1 MTGMVSWSG
10 KQSAAV
16 RQLAIWLVAGMA
28 AGCGVQGGAGAEADP
43 EAGREDA
50 VAIAPAAAI
59 DAASIAISI
68 AISGSGSGS
77 LRPLSSEPVPQPAG
91 GHVVDPA
98 AAVRLGKALFWDI
111 QTGGDGQ
118 TACASCHF
126 LGGADDRRLN
136 TLHPGPDGVFASG
149 GVSGPGQLFA
159 LTDLGND
166 DRVGSQGVAAAQFAG
181 IDPDPTHAA
190 DVCVAAPAAPFG
202 AQRQVTARNAPTV
215 VGAVFFRDAF
225 WDGRANH
232 TFNGLDPFG
241 QTGNASG
248 ALAAVGNGALA
259 SQAAGPPNNS
269 VEMSCAGRGFNGPG
283 SLGTK
288 LLARQPLQFQ
298 EVAVTDSVLGGLA
311 SPAGPGLQC
320 GGAPCSYGDLI
331 RAAFGDALADAA
343 EANFSLIWGEAVQ
356 AYEATLI
363 PDQTPLDRYL
373 AGNSGALT
381 AQQQRGLDRFQGKG
395 NCTKC
400 HAGALLS
407 DATVSFFQASGP
419 HNRDG
424 GDQGFHNLGVR
435 PTAEDLGRGGAG
447 PAGVVYSVSGSPFDR
462 GAFKTPG
469 LRNVKLT
476 APYFHNGG
484 KATLA
489 DVVAFY
495 ARGGD
500 FANPERSGDLVP
512 RSLGAD
518 DQAALVDFLANGLTD
533 CRVEQQ
539 RAPFDHPALPLPDR
553 ASGLPAT
560 GASGLGACP

>member
-1 MTGMVSWSG
+1 MMGMVLWTGS
-10 KQSAAV
+10 QPRPALPFVAV
-16 RQLAIWLVAGMA
+16 LIAGM
-28 AGCGVQGGAGAEADP
+28 AGCGVQAE
-43 EAGREDA
+43 E
-50 VAIAPAAAI
+50 
-59 DAASIAISI
+59 AASDEAIELSPV
-68 AISGSGSGS
+68 AATGSASGSSG

-91 GHVVDPA
+91 GHIVDQA

-118 TACASCHF
+118 TACASCHY
-126 LGGADDRRLN
+126 LAGADDRRLN
-136 TLHPGPDGVFASG
+136 TLNPGPDGVFASG
-149 GVSGPGQLFA
+149 GVTGPGQMFA
-159 LTDLGND
+159 SSDLVND
-166 DRVGSQGVAAAQFAG
+166 DRVGSQGVAAAQFSA

-190 DVCVAAPAAPFG
+190 DLCVASPGTLFG
-202 AQRQVTARNAPTV
+202 TQRQVTGRNAPTV

-232 TFNGLDPFG
+232 LFNGFDPFG
-241 QTGNASG
+241 QTGNAGG

-259 SQAAGPPNNS
+259 SQAVGPAGSP
-269 VEMSCAGRGFNGPG
+269 VEMSCAGRSFNGPG

-288 LLARQPLQFQ
+288 LLARSPLQFQ
-298 EVAVTDSVLGGLA
+298 QVATTDSVLGGLA
-311 SPAGPGLQC
+311 NPTGPGLLC

-331 RAAFGDALADAA
+331 AAAFGDALASTA
-343 EANFSLIWGEAVQ
+343 EASFSMIWGEAVA

-373 AGNSGALT
+373 AGDTSVLT
-381 AQQQRGLDRFQGKG
+381 AQQQRGLNTFQGKG

-400 HAGALLS
+400 HTGALLS
-407 DATVSFFQASGP
+407 DATVSFYQANGP
-419 HNRDG
+419 LNHDG
-424 GDQGFHNLGVR
+424 GDQGFHNMGVR
-435 PTAEDLGRGGAG
+435 PTAEDLGRAG
-447 PAGVVYSVSGSPFDR
+447 PGPGGIPYSVSGSAFDR

-500 FANPERSGDLVP
+500 FANPERTSDLQP
-512 RSLGAD
+512 RSLSAD
-518 DQAALVDFLANGLTD
+518 DQAALVDFLTNGLTD

-553 ASGLPAT
+553 SADLPAT
-560 GASGLGACP
+560 GAAGLGSCP

>member
-1 MTGMVSWSG
+1 MMGMVLLKWNL
-10 KQSAAV
+10 QASALPV
-16 RQLAIWLVAGMA
+16 MA
-28 AGCGVQGGAGAEADP
+28 LLISEMAGCGVQAG
-43 EAGREDA
+43 EAGTGEA
-50 VAIAPAAAI
+50 VEL
-59 DAASIAISI
+59 S
-68 AISGSGSGS
+68 SGSIDQSSGGGG
-77 LRPLSSEPVPQPAG
+77 LRPLSSEPVPQLTGA
-91 GHVVDPA
+91 HVVDQA

-111 QTGGDGQ
+111 QTGGDGR

-126 LGGADDRRLN
+126 VAGADDRRLN
-136 TLHPGPDGVFASG
+136 TLNPGPDGVFASG
-149 GVSGPGQLFA
+149 GVTGPGQAFA
-159 LTDLGND
+159 PTSLVDD
-166 DRVGSQGVAAAQFAG
+166 DRVGSQGVAAAQFSA

-190 DVCVAAPAAPFG
+190 DLCVASPGTPFG
-202 AQRQVTARNAPTV
+202 TERQVTGRNAPTV
-215 VGAVFFRDAF
+215 IGAVFFRDAF

-232 TFNGLDPFG
+232 TFNGVDPFG
-241 QTGNASG
+241 QTGNAG
-248 ALAAVGNGALA
+248 DALAAVGNGALA
-259 SQAAGPPNNS
+259 SQAVGPANNP

-283 SLGTK
+283 SLGSK
-288 LLARQPLQFQ
+288 LLARPPLQFQ
-298 EVAVTDSVLGGLA
+298 QVATTDSVLGGLA
-311 SPAGPGLQC
+311 NPAGPGLLC

-331 RAAFGDALADAA
+331 ADAFGDALAGDALA
-343 EANFSLIWGEAVQ
+343 SASFSMIWGEAVA

-373 AGNSGALT
+373 AGDQSALT
-381 AQQQRGLDRFQGKG
+381 AQQQRGLDRFSGKG

-407 DATVSFFQASGP
+407 DATVGFFQASGAR
-419 HNRDG
+419 NRDG

-435 PTAEDLGRGGAG
+435 PTAEDLGRAGAG
-447 PAGVVYSVSGSPFDR
+447 PVGVAYSVSGSAFDR

-500 FANPERSGDLVP
+500 FANPERARDLQP
-512 RSLGAD
+512 RSLDAG
-518 DQAALVDFLANGLTD
+518 DQAALVDFLTGALTD

-553 ASGLPAT
+553 SADLPAT
-560 GASGLGACP
+560 GAAGLGSCP

>member
-1 MTGMVSWSG
+1 VSIKMTGLVLRSG
-10 KQSAAV
+10 HPQIS
-16 RQLAIWLVAGMA
+16 IWPLMA
-28 AGCGVQGGAGAEADP
+28 LLMSGLAGCGVQAGEVAGGEAV
-43 EAGREDA
+43 EL
-50 VAIAPAAAI
+50 APGAAI
-59 DAASIAISI
+59 VQA
-68 AISGSGSGS
+68 SGSSG
-77 LRPLSSEPVPQPAG
+77 LRPLSSEPVPQPTG
-91 GHVVDPA
+91 GHIVDPA

-111 QTGGDGQ
+111 QTGGDGR

-126 LGGADDRRLN
+126 LAGADDRRLN
-136 TLHPGPDGVFASG
+136 TLNPGPDGVFASG
-149 GVSGPGQLFA
+149 GVTGPGQAFA
-159 LTDLGND
+159 PGNLVND
-166 DRVGSQGVAAAQFAG
+166 DRVGSQGVAAADFVG
-181 IDPDPTHAA
+181 LDPDPAHAA
-190 DVCVAAPAAPFG
+190 DLCTANPGTAFG
-202 AQRQVTARNAPTV
+202 AQRQVTGRNAPTV
-215 VGAVFFRDAF
+215 IGAVFFRDAF

-241 QTGNASG
+241 QTPNAGG

-259 SQAAGPPNNS
+259 SQAVGPANNP

-283 SLGTK
+283 GLGTK
-288 LLARQPLQFQ
+288 LLARPPLQLQ
-298 EVAVTDSVLGGLA
+298 QVAITDSVLGGLA
-311 SPAGPGLQC
+311 NPAGPGLLC

-331 RAAFGDALADAA
+331 AAAFGDALAGTA
-343 EANFSLIWGEAVQ
+343 EANFSVIWGEALA

-373 AGNSGALT
+373 TGSSGALT

-407 DATVSFFQASGP
+407 DATVSFFQASGAR
-419 HNRDG
+419 NRDG

-435 PTAEDLGRGGAG
+435 PTAEDLGRAGPG
-447 PAGVVYSVSGSPFDR
+447 PAGVAFSVSGSAFDR

-476 APYFHNGG
+476 GPYFHNGG

-500 FANPERSGDLVP
+500 FANPERAGDLQP
-512 RSLGAD
+512 RSLDAG
-518 DQAALVDFLANGLTD
+518 DQAALVDFLTNGLTD

-553 ASGLPAT
+553 SSDLPAT
-560 GASGLGACP
+560 GAAGLGSCP